1 MCFYIYNICSII
13 EFSMFIKFLVA
24 LFIFLRCSNIVE
36 TFLNL
41 DLEQNDL
48 ALFLEN
54 VSASPLETKLE
65 EN

>member
-1 MCFYIYNICSII
+1 
-13 EFSMFIKFLVA
+13 MFIKFLVA
-24 LFIFLRCSNIVE
+24 LFIFLRCSNIVQ

-54 VSASPLETKLE
+54 VCASPLETKSE